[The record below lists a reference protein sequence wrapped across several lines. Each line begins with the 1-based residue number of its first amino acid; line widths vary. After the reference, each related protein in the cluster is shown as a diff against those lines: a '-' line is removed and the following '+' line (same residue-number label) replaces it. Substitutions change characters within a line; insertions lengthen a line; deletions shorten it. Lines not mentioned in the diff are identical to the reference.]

1 MLYNKRRRWQQQVI
15 FSGDAF
21 NPSMLSTVTKGKHM
35 VPVLNEMMID
45 AATIGNHDFDFGVE
59 NLMTHVEATNFPWM
73 LASTPLSCARARV

>member
-1 MLYNKRRRWQQQVI
+1 
-15 FSGDAF
+15 
-21 NPSMLSTVTKGKHM
+21 M

-73 LASTPLSCARARV
+73 LASTSLSLSLSCARACRVD